1 MFGRR
6 MLLVLAV
13 VVLLPGCARGGEEA
27 GPSPTKAEEQS
38 PEPTQALTSGE
49 QAVFHGA
56 KDVSGAAQVEL
67 ELDDNYFEPTVLEG
81 KGGQKLTL
89 TMFNEGTAVHN
100 LSLQAQGIDKDVM
113 AGERDVTVELTF
125 PQSGAVTF
133 ICKYHGAQNM
143 RGELKVK

>member
-1 MFGRR
+1 

-13 VVLLPGCARGGEEA
+13 TVLLTGCARGGEEA
-27 GPSPTKAEEQS
+27 GPSPTTEKQQS

-56 KDVSGAAQVEL
+56 KDVSGAAEL
-67 ELDDNYFEPTVLEG
+67 EFELDDNYFEPTVLEG
-81 KGGQKLTL
+81 KAGQKLTL
-89 TMFNEGTAVHN
+89 KMFNEGEAVHN
-100 LSLQAQGIDKDVM
+100 ITLQAQGIDKDVK
-113 AGERDVTVELTF
+113 AGEKDVTVVLTF

-133 ICKYHGAQNM
+133 NCKYHLAQNM